1 MYPRA
6 TGVRGECGLRMMIL
20 AVRRPRSDLVARL
33 HGALC
38 GAITAGALA
47 TGLLA
52 GLGFL
57 GDRVAS
63 QLLLVNLSVHL
74 AALSALLWLTLSLVG
89 WRILGMTGA
98 VCGAILTVIGAS
110 KASWTN
116 LRAGDPDATRV
127 NVVSFNILARN
138 ERGAEIADWLIAGD
152 ADIAVILE
160 AAPLHAERAR
170 LLARFPYSFGCD
182 GAPKACDM
190 FVLSRHPIISAEWAG
205 ISHHPERFAVVRL
218 DVEGQR
224 LTVFPMHWSKDYFS
238 DLHNQEAY
246 AALRLV
252 MDHRRRDAGPFF
264 IAGDFNSLP
273 WDAMLRR
280 VTKQMEVARPRVWT
294 PTWPVAAGLLGL
306 SIDHIFVPDTVAV
319 EAFGL
324 IADPM
329 GSNHRGLTT
338 VLAVTPE
345 RHQPEASF
353 TELR

>member
-1 MYPRA
+1 
-6 TGVRGECGLRMMIL
+6 MMTL
-20 AVRRPRSDLVARL
+20 TVRRPPGDLVMQLR
-33 HGALC
+33 GALC
-38 GAITAGALA
+38 GAIAASALA
-47 TGLLA
+47 TGMLA

-63 QLLLVNLSVHL
+63 QLLLMNLSVHM
-74 AALSALLWLTLSLVG
+74 AALSALLWLTLSFVG
-89 WRILGMTGA
+89 WRIVGMTGA
-98 VCGAILTVIGAS
+98 VCAAILAVIGAN
-110 KASWTN
+110 KASWTD

-138 ERGAEIADWLIAGD
+138 ERGADIADWLLKGD

-182 GAPKACDM
+182 GAQKACDM

-205 ISHHPERFAVVRL
+205 IGHHPERFAVVRL
-218 DVEGQR
+218 DVAGQR

-238 DLHNQEAY
+238 GLHNQEAY

-264 IAGDFNSLP
+264 IAGDLNSLP

-280 VTKQMEVARPRVWT
+280 VTRQMEVGRPRVWT
-294 PTWPVAAGLLGL
+294 PTWPVAAGPLGL
-306 SIDHIFVPDTVAV
+306 PIDHIFVPDTVAV
-319 EAFGL
+319 ESFGL

-329 GSNHRGLTT
+329 GSNHRGLTAT
-338 VLAVTPE
+338 LAVPSE
-345 RHQPEASF
+345 RRRPDAASA
-353 TELR
+353 EVR